1 MINILYQRHSTL
13 YIFLLLT
20 LSIGIASNVRAD
32 QEETIDDQV
41 TSIASLL
48 MCPVCQG
55 QSVGE
60 SNSNLAHD
68 MRDIIRKQL
77 EQGKSK
83 EEILAYFVNSYG
95 ESILASPPPK
105 GFNWL
110 LWLLPGAAIIVGGV
124 VITMFLFKAQKEDS
138 IPDKEDINPSANS
151 EDEYLKRVSREIDE
165 SDTQ

>member
-1 MINILYQRHSTL
+1 MNPNNAYNKFILHTL
-13 YIFLLLT
+13 LITFF
-20 LSIGIASNVRAD
+20 IIAAVLDASAAKS
-32 QEETIDDQV
+32 IDDQV
-41 TSIASLL
+41 KEIAYLL

-77 EQGKSK
+77 EEGKSK

-105 GFNWL
+105 GINWL
-110 LWLLPGAAIIVGGV
+110 LWLLPGIAIVFGGLG
-124 VITMFLFKAQKEDS
+124 IILFLYKSQSNKNDDKHTSENTRPEVDNDYIKRIEEELEKGDS
-138 IPDKEDINPSANS
+138 
-151 EDEYLKRVSREIDE
+151 
-165 SDTQ
+165 

>member
-1 MINILYQRHSTL
+1 MHTL
-13 YIFLLLT
+13 LITFF
-20 LSIGIASNVRAD
+20 IIAAVLDASAAKS
-32 QEETIDDQV
+32 IDDQV
-41 TSIASLL
+41 KEIAYLL

-77 EQGKSK
+77 EEGKSK

-105 GFNWL
+105 GINWL
-110 LWLLPGAAIIVGGV
+110 LWLLPGVAIVFGGLG
-124 VITMFLFKAQKEDS
+124 IILFLYKSQSNKNDDKHTSENTRPEVDNDYIKRIEEELEKGDS
-138 IPDKEDINPSANS
+138 
-151 EDEYLKRVSREIDE
+151 
-165 SDTQ
+165 

>member
-1 MINILYQRHSTL
+1 MNPNTAYNKFILHTL
-13 YIFLLLT
+13 LITF
-20 LSIGIASNVRAD
+20 SIIASVLDASAAKS
-32 QEETIDDQV
+32 IDDQV
-41 TSIASLL
+41 KEIAYLL

-77 EQGKSK
+77 EEGKSK

-105 GFNWL
+105 GINWL
-110 LWLLPGAAIIVGGV
+110 LWLLPGIAIVFGGLG
-124 VITMFLFKAQKEDS
+124 IILFLYKSQSNKNDDKHTSENTRPEVDNDYIKRIEEELEKGDS
-138 IPDKEDINPSANS
+138 
-151 EDEYLKRVSREIDE
+151 
-165 SDTQ
+165 

>member
-1 MINILYQRHSTL
+1 MINSLTKRNSTICL
-13 YIFLLLT
+13 FLSLVISLC
-20 LSIGIASNVRAD
+20 IATNVWSE
-32 QEETIDDQV
+32 QEEGIDDQV
-41 TSIASLL
+41 TSIANLL

-77 EQGKSK
+77 EEGKSQ

-105 GFNWL
+105 GINWL
-110 LWLLPGAAIIVGGV
+110 LWLLPGVAIIVGGV

-138 IPDKEDINPSANS
+138 IQEKEGINTKEDSQ
-151 EDEYLKRVSREIDE
+151 DEYMKRVSREIDE
-165 SDTQ
+165 SDT

>member
-1 MINILYQRHSTL
+1 MNPNNAYNKFILHTL
-13 YIFLLLT
+13 LITF
-20 LSIGIASNVRAD
+20 SIIASVLDASAAKS
-32 QEETIDDQV
+32 IDDQV
-41 TSIASLL
+41 KEIAYLL

-77 EQGKSK
+77 EEGKSK

-105 GFNWL
+105 GINWL
-110 LWLLPGAAIIVGGV
+110 LWLLPGVAIVFGGLG
-124 VITMFLFKAQKEDS
+124 IILFLYKSQSNKNDDKHTSENTRPEVDNDYIKRIEEELEKGDS
-138 IPDKEDINPSANS
+138 
-151 EDEYLKRVSREIDE
+151 
-165 SDTQ
+165 

>member
-1 MINILYQRHSTL
+1 M
-13 YIFLLLT
+13 LLSSLIVWHT
-20 LSIGIASNVRAD
+20 QTAANENQG
-32 QEETIDDQV
+32 IDDQV
-41 TSIASLL
+41 KEISYLL

-77 EQGKSK
+77 EEGKSK

-105 GFNWL
+105 GINWL
-110 LWLLPGAAIIVGGV
+110 LWLLPGAGIIIGGV
-124 VITMFLFKAQKEDS
+124 VITLFLFRAQREDRNENTQEIS
-138 IPDKEDINPSANS
+138 TQPKGDNEYIKRIEEELENS
-151 EDEYLKRVSREIDE
+151 DS
-165 SDTQ
+165 

>member
-1 MINILYQRHSTL
+1 MNPNTAYNKFILHTL
-13 YIFLLLT
+13 LITFF
-20 LSIGIASNVRAD
+20 IIASVLDASAA
-32 QEETIDDQV
+32 ESIDDQV
-41 TSIASLL
+41 KEIAYLL

-77 EQGKSK
+77 DEGKSK

-105 GFNWL
+105 GINWL
-110 LWLLPGAAIIVGGV
+110 LWLLPGVAIVFGGLG
-124 VITMFLFKAQKEDS
+124 IILFLYKSQSNKNDDKHTSENTRPEVDNDYIKRIEEELEKGDS
-138 IPDKEDINPSANS
+138 
-151 EDEYLKRVSREIDE
+151 
-165 SDTQ
+165 

>member
-1 MINILYQRHSTL
+1 MNPNNAYNKFILHTL
-13 YIFLLLT
+13 LITFF
-20 LSIGIASNVRAD
+20 IIAAVLDASAA
-32 QEETIDDQV
+32 ESIDDQV
-41 TSIASLL
+41 KEIAYLL

-77 EQGKSK
+77 EEGKSK

-105 GFNWL
+105 GINWL
-110 LWLLPGAAIIVGGV
+110 LWLLPGVAIVFGGLG
-124 VITMFLFKAQKEDS
+124 IILFLYKSQSNKNDDKHTSENTRPEVDNDYIKRIEEELEKGDS
-138 IPDKEDINPSANS
+138 
-151 EDEYLKRVSREIDE
+151 
-165 SDTQ
+165 

>member
-1 MINILYQRHSTL
+1 MNPNNAYNKFILHTL
-13 YIFLLLT
+13 LITFF
-20 LSIGIASNVRAD
+20 IIAAVLDASAAKS
-32 QEETIDDQV
+32 IDDQV
-41 TSIASLL
+41 KEIAYLL

-77 EQGKSK
+77 EEGKSK

-105 GFNWL
+105 GINWL
-110 LWLLPGAAIIVGGV
+110 LWLLPGV
-124 VITMFLFKAQKEDS
+124 VIVFGGLGIILFLYKSQSNKNDDKHTSENTRPEVDNDYIKRIEEELEKGDS
-138 IPDKEDINPSANS
+138 
-151 EDEYLKRVSREIDE
+151 
-165 SDTQ
+165 

>member
-1 MINILYQRHSTL
+1 MNPNNAYNKFILHTL
-13 YIFLLLT
+13 LITFF
-20 LSIGIASNVRAD
+20 IIAAVLDASAAKS
-32 QEETIDDQV
+32 IDDQV
-41 TSIASLL
+41 KEISYLL

-77 EQGKSK
+77 EEGKSK

-105 GFNWL
+105 GINWL
-110 LWLLPGAAIIVGGV
+110 LWLLPGVAIVFGGLG
-124 VITMFLFKAQKEDS
+124 IILFLYKSQSNKNDDKHTSENTRPEVDNDYIKRIEEELEKDDS
-138 IPDKEDINPSANS
+138 
-151 EDEYLKRVSREIDE
+151 
-165 SDTQ
+165 

>member
-1 MINILYQRHSTL
+1 MNNYSIKISYLLSTFFIVLILTGLQ
-13 YIFLLLT
+13 
-20 LSIGIASNVRAD
+20 SISLAD
-32 QEETIDDQV
+32 EGKSIDDQ
-41 TSIASLL
+41 TKEISYLL

-83 EEILAYFVNSYG
+83 EEILTYFVNSYG

-105 GFNWL
+105 GINWL
-110 LWLLPGAAIIVGGV
+110 LWLLPGVGIILGGV
-124 VITMFLFKAQKEDS
+124 VITLFLFKAQREDKNEDS
-138 IPDKEDINPSANS
+138 KEIKTQPKMDN
-151 EDEYLKRVSREIDE
+151 EYLNRIEEELKDNDS
-165 SDTQ
+165 

>member
-1 MINILYQRHSTL
+1 MNPNNAYNKFILHTL
-13 YIFLLLT
+13 LITFF
-20 LSIGIASNVRAD
+20 IIATVLDASAAKS
-32 QEETIDDQV
+32 IDDQV
-41 TSIASLL
+41 KEISYLL

-77 EQGKSK
+77 EEGKSK

-105 GFNWL
+105 GINWL
-110 LWLLPGAAIIVGGV
+110 LWLLPGVAIVFGGLG
-124 VITMFLFKAQKEDS
+124 IILFLYKSQSNKNDDKHTSENTRPEVDNDYIKRIEEELEKDDS
-138 IPDKEDINPSANS
+138 
-151 EDEYLKRVSREIDE
+151 
-165 SDTQ
+165 

>member
-1 MINILYQRHSTL
+1 MNPNNAYNKFILHTL
-13 YIFLLLT
+13 LITFF
-20 LSIGIASNVRAD
+20 IIAAVLDASAAKS
-32 QEETIDDQV
+32 IDDQV
-41 TSIASLL
+41 REIAYLL

-77 EQGKSK
+77 EEGKSK

-105 GFNWL
+105 GINWL
-110 LWLLPGAAIIVGGV
+110 LWLLPGVAIVFGGLG
-124 VITMFLFKAQKEDS
+124 IILFLYKSQSNKNDDKHTSENTRPEVDNDYIKRIEEELEKGDS
-138 IPDKEDINPSANS
+138 
-151 EDEYLKRVSREIDE
+151 
-165 SDTQ
+165 

>member
-1 MINILYQRHSTL
+1 MNPNNAYNKFILHTL
-13 YIFLLLT
+13 LITFF
-20 LSIGIASNVRAD
+20 IIAAVLDASAAKS
-32 QEETIDDQV
+32 IDDQV
-41 TSIASLL
+41 KEIAYLL

-77 EQGKSK
+77 EEGKSK

-105 GFNWL
+105 GINWL
-110 LWLLPGAAIIVGGV
+110 LWLLPGVAIVFGGLG
-124 VITMFLFKAQKEDS
+124 IILFLYKSQSNKNDDKHTSENTRPEVDNDYIKRIEEELKKGDS
-138 IPDKEDINPSANS
+138 
-151 EDEYLKRVSREIDE
+151 
-165 SDTQ
+165 

>member
-1 MINILYQRHSTL
+1 MNNYSIKISYLLSTFFIVLILTGLQ
-13 YIFLLLT
+13 
-20 LSIGIASNVRAD
+20 SISLAD
-32 QEETIDDQV
+32 EGKSIDDQ
-41 TSIASLL
+41 TKEISYLL

-83 EEILAYFVNSYG
+83 EEILTYFVSSYG

-105 GFNWL
+105 GINWL
-110 LWLLPGAAIIVGGV
+110 LWLLPGVGIILGGV
-124 VITMFLFKAQKEDS
+124 VITLFLFKAQREDKNEDS
-138 IPDKEDINPSANS
+138 QEINTQPKMDN
-151 EDEYLKRVSREIDE
+151 EYLNRIEEELKDNDS
-165 SDTQ
+165 